1 VNNLYLETDAIGY
14 THYKRENMKN
24 ILFVLFL
31 IPISLFAQ
39 PAKFV
44 VDALVSPK
52 KPEKIITVGGNAAN
66 IPGFTNQAIQ
76 IAVDAL
82 PAEGGTVKMDNGEF
96 SIMAPIRLRSN
107 VKLIGSGPGT
117 LLKRIAGY
125 RSGFI
130 IDADYGELKVTVKDA
145 SGFKPGMSIQITD
158 KPSSSCWDVTTAV
171 ITDIVRDTLYFDT
184 YLIRDYD
191 AELNGMV
198 TNAGSCVSVHDAR
211 NVYMSDFT
219 IDGYKEKNDLLDG
232 CNGGGIVIIKSKD
245 VTVEKV
251 HVKDFNGEGIT
262 WQITENVTVKNCE
275 INGCTNMGLH
285 PGSGSP
291 NTLIEGNN
299 SHDNKVGLFICWR
312 VHHSVVRNN
321 EFHNN
326 SDNGISTGHKDSDVL
341 FEGNHIYEN
350 LGDGVYLREE
360 DHKNSPHRNTFI
372 NNIVENN
379 GSYGFFISGN
389 ASDILLK
396 DNVIRSTAKGKQK
409 GAIFIANNAIP
420 IKEENNKMNGHEGGN
435 IVYGKK

>member
-1 VNNLYLETDAIGY
+1 
-14 THYKRENMKN
+14 MKN
-24 ILFVLFL
+24 ILFAALLFPHL
-31 IPISLFAQ
+31 LLAQ
-39 PAKFV
+39 PSKFV

-52 KPEKIITVGGNAAN
+52 KPEKIITVGGNDAN
-66 IPGFTNQAIQ
+66 IPGFTNQAVQ

-82 PAEGGTVKMDNGEF
+82 PSEGGTVKMDIGEF
-96 SIMAPIRLRSN
+96 RIMAPIRLRSN
-107 VKLIGSGPGT
+107 VKLIGSGSGT
-117 LLKRIAGY
+117 ILKRIAGY
-125 RSGFI
+125 HSNFI

-191 AELNGMV
+191 AESNGMV
-198 TNAGSCVSVHDAR
+198 TNAGSCVAVHDAQ
-211 NVYMSDFT
+211 NVFISDFT

-232 CNGGGIVIIKSKD
+232 CNGGGIVIMKSKN

-275 INGCTNMGLH
+275 ISGCTNMGLH
-285 PGSGSP
+285 PGTGSP
-291 NTLIEGNN
+291 NSVIEGNN

-321 EFHNN
+321 QFHHN

-341 FEGNHIYEN
+341 FEGNHIYDN
-350 LGDGVYLREE
+350 LGDGVYFREE
-360 DHKNSPHRNTFI
+360 DHINSPHRNTFVS
-372 NNIVENN
+372 NTVENN
-379 GSYGFFISGN
+379 GGYGFFITGK
-389 ASDILLK
+389 ASDLVLK
-396 DNVIRSTAKGKQK
+396 DNVIRNTSKGKQK
-409 GAIFIANNAIP
+409 GAIFLADNAIA
-420 IKEENNKMNGHEGGN
+420 IKEENNKMNGHEGEN
-435 IVYGKK
+435 IVVGKK